1 MKVISRIKIV
11 EIWCD
16 VEISL
21 LWHNPLELQNDFDIF
36 FLVRWPRD
44 RWSIVYVNYITWVL
58 SNLSTSNTIGKW
70 LTKVICSIIYY
81 GTHTRKGGVNSKVW
95 SSWWN
100 NSDATATCRCC
111 CKFLQFK
118 SVGWLSLC
126 CSNRIKSSNRTIL
139 PILQNTS
146 SLVIINNSSDSGASS
161 CNCLGDIWVCRKSSR
176 TITSTYKFK
185 SINSTCFIRI

>member
-1 MKVISRIKIV
+1 MKVIIRIKIV
-11 EIWCD
+11 KIWCD

-21 LWHNPLELQNDFDIF
+21 LWHNPLELQNDFNIF
-36 FLVRWPRD
+36 FLVRWPCNW
-44 RWSIVYVNYITWVL
+44 WSVIYVNYITWVL

-81 GTHTRKGGVNSKVW
+81 GTYTRKGRVNGKIW
-95 SSWWN
+95 SSRWN
-100 NSDATATCRCC
+100 NSDASTTSRCC

-126 CSNRIKSSNRTIL
+126 CSNCIKSSNRTIL

-146 SLVIINNSSDSGASS
+146 SLVIIYDSSNSCASG
-161 CNCLGDIWVCRKSSR
+161 CNRLCNIRVCWEGCR
-176 TITSTYKFK
+176 TITSTY
-185 SINSTCFIRI
+185 